1 MSLPRDIS
9 HAIFARFSNVHHR
22 DKCLDSKLI
31 LRLLKGSNCGNMKAR
46 TVVFLETINENEDF
60 YSPMY
65 IYKLILES
73 GLYMIHIRR
82 SNLDVRFL
90 ILEMK
95 TKCKTNLNI

>member
-22 DKCLDSKLI
+22 DKLGSKLI
-31 LRLLKGSNCGNMKAR
+31 LRLLKGSNCGDMKSR
-46 TVVFLETINENEDF
+46 TVVFLETVNENEGF
-60 YSPMY
+60 YSTMY

-82 SNLDVRFL
+82 SNLDVRFF
-90 ILEMK
+90 
-95 TKCKTNLNI
+95 